1 MELVPIIYNS
11 LVLVFTLLAL
21 VVGGSLIC
29 SKLLFCGH
37 NEKKREKVKQDKVK
51 TNTLPRKMQT
61 VQREVAKREEMEY
74 RKSQPKIERKLIDN
88 KKVKIVSRE
97 AKRKMENAQRIASN
111 NALRY
116 SVLNPDSQE
125 NRPRRD
131 LFHKFSKMSIEYS
144 QSA

>member
-37 NEKKREKVKQDKVK
+37 KENKRGKVKQNKVK
-51 TNTLPRKMQT
+51 TNSLPQKIQK
-61 VQREVAKREEMEY
+61 VQREIAKREEIEN

-88 KKVKIVSRE
+88 KKVKIISRE